1 MDKEGEKI
9 WVNRGHFKGSMLSPD
24 PFNVY
29 INDLIGILSKARL
42 TPIVY
47 ADDLAIIC
55 DGLSRLFEAMV
66 LIETW
71 AGQNDIK
78 VKKRK
83 SGFLLIHY
91 DNN

>member
-1 MDKEGEKI
+1 
-9 WVNRGHFKGSMLSPD
+9 MLSPD